1 MKGSAALVIFMV
13 CFFVGAGKSFAQT
26 DTGKAKLFRPNS
38 IKLNLTSNVLYFPSV
53 ILSYE
58 RTLNSHSSVAIEA
71 GNVRLPSLSESFPLG
86 LSEISE
92 VKKTGYMV
100 GADYRMYFKHEN
112 KYAAPHGLYWGPY
125 FSYYHFHN
133 DRLLTAMDTSVATGQ
148 LNFLTTVQ
156 ATSLGIDLGYQFSLW
171 KDRLVID
178 MLMMGPSITYYNAKL
193 ELDGN
198 IDPNEKNEYLQDL
211 LNFMIDNFPVL
222 KDLVN
227 NQEISS
233 NGTADLFFAGFRY
246 SVKAGFRF

>member
-1 MKGSAALVIFMV
+1 MV
-13 CFFVGAGKSFAQT
+13 A
-26 DTGKAKLFRPNS
+26 
-38 IKLNLTSNVLYFPSV
+38 
-53 ILSYE
+53 
-58 RTLNSHSSVAIEA
+58 
-71 GNVRLPSLSESFPLG
+71 
-86 LSEISE
+86 
-92 VKKTGYMV
+92 
-100 GADYRMYFKHEN
+100 ADYRLYFKHEN

-125 FSYYHFHN
+125 FSYYHFKN
-133 DRLLTAMDTSVATGQ
+133 DRLLVAADTSVATGQ
-148 LNFLTTVQ
+148 LDFITNVQ

-178 MLMMGPSITYYNAKL
+178 MLMMGPSITYYNANLK
-193 ELDGN
+193 LDGN

-227 NQEISS
+227 NQEVSS